1 MIKKLLIASVASVLS
16 MSAMAGVEYYIEG
29 KQEITYKKVASN
41 KFEKISVINSGKESL
56 TAGSKVLFENKL
68 TIPDDNKLMSLEI
81 TKSGTVK
88 FIDLSAG
95 VDGEVE
101 ATVEKSFFGR
111 IKSVSIDNEKYQFLY
126 EKAIQQSGVGIIKKL
141 NLGNVAEVEYVNSS
155 FECKEVEG
163 KDLLKCEVESAFTI
177 NF

>member
-1 MIKKLLIASVASVLS
+1 MMKKMMLASVAFALS
-16 MSAMAGVEYYIEG
+16 MSAMAGVEYYITG

-41 KFEKISVINSGKESL
+41 KFEKISVIHSGKESL
-56 TAGSKVLFENKL
+56 TAGSKVLFENQL

-88 FIDLSAG
+88 FLDISAG
-95 VDGEVE
+95 VEGEVE
-101 ATVEKSFFGR
+101 AKIEKSFFGR
-111 IKSVSIDNEKYQFLY
+111 VKSVTIDNEKYQFLY

-155 FECKEVEG
+155 FECKEVAG
-163 KDLLKCEVESAFTI
+163 KDLLKCEVESAFTVS
-177 NF
+177 F